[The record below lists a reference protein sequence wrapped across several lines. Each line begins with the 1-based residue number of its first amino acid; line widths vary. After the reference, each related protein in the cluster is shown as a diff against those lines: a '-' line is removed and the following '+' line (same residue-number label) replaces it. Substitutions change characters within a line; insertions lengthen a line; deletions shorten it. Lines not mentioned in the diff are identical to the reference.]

1 MSRFRVAGMALLCLV
16 LAGCGDSAGPAEF
29 DVTQA
34 QADFEAFG
42 DDAGAASNDVLLDGF
57 DEIGE
62 LLQAGAV
69 PVRIGATDSGPF
81 GGAQVSLSHAAMGP
95 ALSVR
100 LMPDTLKGKTFEF
113 DVVADS
119 YEETARTGAP
129 SDGSR
134 FILYAVDGDGEFA
147 APLEEVGYVDVTD
160 QDDGDRRQVRVVA
173 VVNGSTDADYIV
185 WATGDAD
192 VGTYGFEGFVR
203 LGSQQVD
210 FDVAGSSDHSGTIQ
224 RDSLAGR
231 VEMRD
236 GEFVIDGSLMFEDDG
251 SNSTSGFTL
260 DYLSRGGAF
269 YMEHSDD
276 GTLSAS
282 SVELNGEA
290 YATSS
295 EPSGEAPVFVGVDPH
310 TVSPEQA
317 AFFEGANNLTL
328 LPYQVAVFASGPV
341 WRLIAPILLPG

>member
-34 QADFEAFG
+34 QADFDAFG
-42 DDAGAASNDVLLDGF
+42 DDAGSATNDILFDGF

-62 LLQAGAV
+62 LLQAGDMPA
-69 PVRIGATDSGPF
+69 RIGATDSRPF
-81 GGAQVSLSHAAMGP
+81 GGTQVSLSHAAMGP
-95 ALSVR
+95 VLSVR
-100 LMPDTLKGKTFEF
+100 LMPDSLKGKTFEF
-113 DVVADS
+113 DVAADS

-129 SDGSR
+129 SDGTR

-147 APLEEVGYVDVTD
+147 APLDEVGYVDVTD
-160 QDDGDRRQVRVVA
+160 QNDGARRQVRVVA
-173 VVNGSTDADYIV
+173 VVNGSTAADYIG

-192 VGTYGFEGFVR
+192 SGTYGFEGFVL
-203 LGSQQVD
+203 LGSEQVD
-210 FDVAGSSDHSGTIQ
+210 FELAGWSDPSGTGR
-224 RDSLAGR
+224 RDSLESR
-231 VEMRD
+231 LEMRD

-251 SNSTSGFTL
+251 SNTTSGFTV
-260 DYLSRGGAF
+260 DYRSRGGAF
-269 YMEHSDD
+269 YMEQRDD
-276 GTLSAS
+276 GTLSTS

-310 TVSPEQA
+310 MVSPEQA
-317 AFFEGANNLTL
+317 AFFEGANNLML
-328 LPYQVAVFASGPV
+328 LPYQVAVFAYGPV

>member
-1 MSRFRVAGMALLCLV
+1 MSRFRVAGMALLCLA

-42 DDAGAASNDVLLDGF
+42 DDAGAASNDVLFDGF
-57 DEIGE
+57 DEISE
-62 LLQAGAV
+62 LLQTGDV
-69 PVRIGATDSGPF
+69 PALIGATDSRPF
-81 GGAQVSLSHAAMGP
+81 GGAPVSLSHAAIGP

-100 LMPDTLKGKTFEF
+100 LMPDSLKGKTFEF
-113 DVVADS
+113 DVVADL

-134 FILYAVDGDGEFA
+134 FILYATDGDGEFA

-192 VGTYGFEGFVR
+192 IGTYGLEGFVR

-210 FDVAGSSDHSGTIQ
+210 FEVAGWADHSGTGQ
-224 RDSLAGR
+224 RDSLESR

-260 DYLSRGGAF
+260 DYRSRGGAL
-269 YMEHSDD
+269 YMEHRDD
-276 GTLSAS
+276 GTLSTS
-282 SVELNGEA
+282 LVELNGEA

-295 EPSGEAPVFVGVDPH
+295 GPSGEAPVFVGVDPH
-310 TVSPEQA
+310 TVSAEQA
-317 AFFEGANNLTL
+317 AFFEGANNLTI
-328 LPYQVAVFASGPV
+328 LPYQVAVFAYGPV